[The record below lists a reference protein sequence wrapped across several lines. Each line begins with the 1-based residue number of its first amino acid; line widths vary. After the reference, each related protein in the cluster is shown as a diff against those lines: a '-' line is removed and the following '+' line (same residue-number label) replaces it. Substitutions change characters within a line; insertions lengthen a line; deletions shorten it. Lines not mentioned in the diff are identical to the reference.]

1 MNTVAIMSVVGSAVP
16 QNLRHQGLLA
26 CWYIVR
32 DGQPISG
39 PLTTLGQAQ
48 AVQETLNSRPIH

>member
-16 QNLRHQGLLA
+16 PVLRQAGLLA
-26 CWYIVR
+26 CWYLVK

-39 PLTTLGQAQ
+39 PLTSLVQARAQQ
-48 AVQETLNSRPIH
+48 ATFNGPQLH